1 VNYFFKILAIFF
13 SSVNLIYS
21 QEINIKSIEL
31 FDLKS
36 GTKKL
41 IFDINDEIVL
51 SFDHLTSR
59 AQSFYLEIEHN
70 DYMWSKSK
78 IRKNEF

>member
-1 VNYFFKILAIFF
+1 MNYFFKILAVLF

-41 IFDINDEIVL
+41 IFDINDDIIL
-51 SFDHLTSR
+51 SFDHLISK
-59 AQSFYLEIEHN
+59 AQNFYLEIENN
-70 DYMWSKSK
+70 DYK
-78 IRKNEF
+78 